1 MLQECTESILVPEWN
16 FPVYVKSSKDSEA
29 LQEFVKIP
37 FGSLLKQDVENSLD
51 EIIKKCQH
59 QRFQFPGLSER
70 LGSNHLERQDEMSDS
85 IFYETPRWFS
95 VGIFKLKPGYKS
107 HDLL

>member
-1 MLQECTESILVPEWN
+1 MLQECKESVLVPEWN
-16 FPVYVKSSKDSEA
+16 FPVFVKSSKGSEA

-37 FGSLLKQDVENSLD
+37 FGSLLKQDFENSLD

-70 LGSNHLERQDEMSDS
+70 YHSYIM
-85 IFYETPRWFS
+85 
-95 VGIFKLKPGYKS
+95 
-107 HDLL
+107 

>member
-37 FGSLLKQDVENSLD
+37 FGSLLKQDFENSLD

-59 QRFQFPGLSER
+59 HRFHRSASSPSPTASVVQSVVTSIVV
-70 LGSNHLERQDEMSDS
+70 LG
-85 IFYETPRWFS
+85 P
-95 VGIFKLKPGYKS
+95 
-107 HDLL
+107 

>member
-1 MLQECTESILVPEWN
+1 MLQECTENVLLPEWN
-16 FPVYVKSSKDSEA
+16 FPVYVKSSIDSEA

-37 FGSLLKQDVENSLD
+37 FGSLLKQDVENSFD

-85 IFYETPRWFS
+85 IFYETPRF
-95 VGIFKLKPGYKS
+95 VTHIDEFAIER
-107 HDLL
+107 